1 MIFKKYILKEF
12 AMPKL
17 LPLGID
23 DFKDLRTGGYQY
35 IDKSLFI
42 KELIDAGP
50 SKVTLIPR
58 PRRFGKTLNMSM
70 LKYFFEKSHAHTKWH
85 ETNQSHLQLFDGLE
99 ITKHTEYMKHQGQYP
114 IIYLTFKDIKS
125 DTWEDCYDKLKK
137 CIGAEFERH
146 SYILQ
151 KSTLTAQQQED
162 FNQIVNRK
170 ASQATFET
178 ALQDLSLYLQKHYNS
193 KVIILIDEYDSPI
206 HAGFIHGYYEK
217 IVSFTRGLMCAG
229 LKGNSNLAYGVIT
242 GILRVA
248 KESIFSGMNNL
259 NVHTLLSNNYADK
272 FGFTESE
279 VKDLITTYQLSSKLD
294 DVRAW
299 YNGYRIGQPTPS
311 IQPKDGPRNCFTMV
325 YNPWS
330 ILNFVSEK
338 GTFGDYWVNTSD
350 NKIIQELVQ
359 KSSEDVKKDFEL
371 ILTGKSVDKII
382 AEDISFLTIHNDSDA
397 LWSFLVF
404 SGYLTWE
411 SRELMQIR
419 CHANLIA
426 PNIEVLDCL
435 KRLVNQW
442 FTESIGG
449 GAYKNMLEALKQGDV
464 PSFKRFFEQSVLT
477 HLSYFDITGQTPE
490 RVYHAYALGLLVGL
504 SATHEVK
511 SNRESGLGRYDVC
524 VIPHDKS
531 KPGTIIEFKAFNPEQ
546 DKDMQ
551 AAASAALTQIEEN
564 QYETELRSRGT
575 QKIIKLAIVFEGK
588 RVLIVS
594 R

>member
-1 MIFKKYILKEF
+1 ME
-12 AMPKL
+12 KL
-17 LPLGID
+17 PIGLS
-23 DFKDLRTGGYQY
+23 DFKELISGNYY
-35 IDKSLFI
+35 FIDKSLFI
-42 KELIDAGP
+42 KEIVDSGA
-50 SKVTLIPR
+50 KVTLIPR
-58 PRRFGKTLNMSM
+58 PRRFGKTLNLSM
-70 LKYFFEKSHAHTKWH
+70 LQYFFEQN
-85 ETNQSHLQLFDGLE
+85 ETSQRHLFDNLE
-99 ITKHTEYMKHQGQYP
+99 ISKHPEIMEQQGQHP
-114 IIYLTFKDIKS
+114 VIFLTFKDIKQS
-125 DTWEDCYDKLKK
+125 SWVDCYDKIKQL
-137 CIGAEFERH
+137 ISNEFSKH
-146 SYILQ
+146 SFLLESDILNSMQ
-151 KSTLTAQQQED
+151 KQKFQDVISCT
-162 FNQIVNRK
+162 
-170 ASQATFET
+170 ASQASYENSIK
-178 ALQDLSLYLQKHYNS
+178 DLSEYLAKYHNQNP
-193 KVIILIDEYDSPI
+193 IILIDEYDSPI
-206 HAGFIHGYYEK
+206 QAGFLHDYYNQ
-217 IVSFTRGLMCAG
+217 VVGFTRGLMCSG
-229 LKGNSNLAYGVIT
+229 LKDNTFLNFSVIT

-259 NVHTLLSNNYADK
+259 KVCSLLSDNYADK

-279 VKDLITTYQLSSKLD
+279 VNDLIATYQLSSKLD
-294 DVRAW
+294 NIRAW
-299 YNGYRIGQPTPS
+299 YNGYRIGQPRKT
-311 IQPKDGPRNCFTMV
+311 NTFTMV

-359 KSSEDVKKDFEL
+359 KASEDVKKDFEL
-371 ILTGKSVDKII
+371 VLTGQPVSKTI

-419 CHANLIA
+419 CQADLIA

-490 RVYHAYALGLLVGL
+490 RIYHAYVLGLLVGL

-524 VIPHDKS
+524 VIPLDKS
-531 KPGTIIEFKAFNPEQ
+531 KAGTIIEFKAFNPEQ

-551 AAASAALTQIEEN
+551 AAASAALAQIEEN
-564 QYETELRSRGT
+564 KYETELRSRGIE
-575 QKIIKLAIVFEGK
+575 KIIKLAIIFEGK

-594 R
+594 K